1 MLEPTSCVMSE
12 AMRRADEEV
21 PAAGMGNQ
29 FIATRRPAYRFAGVT
44 DSLPTRTTGK

>member
-1 MLEPTSCVMSE
+1 VMSE

-21 PAAGMGNQ
+21 PAAGMGNPVYRKL
-29 FIATRRPAYRFAGVT
+29 AAAYRFAGVT